1 MTPAGRGFLYNAPM
15 KSIERNLWLMP
26 VLLFGL
32 AGCGLKGPLY
42 LPDDKQ
48 QEVPASGQPAKR
60 PVLEG
65 SRVRTLPPAPQAQ
78 KKDRERDEQSTS
90 PSQSTDP
97 SGSTLPPVSPPDP
110 DRPATPSPP
119 PGQ

>member
-1 MTPAGRGFLYNAPM
+1 MLSWMTPGDRGFIYTAPM
-15 KSIERNLWLMP
+15 KSSARKPWLLGP
-26 VLLFGL
+26 VLLFSL

-48 QEVPASGQPAKR
+48 AEVPASTDPAK

-65 SRVRTLPPAPQAQ
+65 SKVRTLPPAPQAQ
-78 KKDRERDEQSTS
+78 KKDRGRTDPSS
-90 PSQSTDP
+90 APSQSQPT
-97 SGSTLPPVSPPDP
+97 PVSPPDP
-110 DRPATPSPP
+110 DRPATTPPP

>member
-1 MTPAGRGFLYNAPM
+1 MLSWMTPTARGFLYTAPM
-15 KSIERNLWLMP
+15 KSIARQSWLMP

-48 QEVPASGQPAKR
+48 EEVPTPASAAPAKR

-65 SRVRTLPPAPQAQ
+65 SSVRTLPPAPQSQ
-78 KKDRERDEQSTS
+78 KKDRQRANPSTAPAESTS
-90 PSQSTDP
+90 
-97 SGSTLPPVSPPDP
+97 PPVSPPDP
-110 DRPATPSPP
+110 DRPATTP